1 METIVPTLSAIY
13 RYPIKSTAGEALSS
27 ARVLEEGLEQDRR
40 FMVVKPDGS
49 FVTARK
55 YPALQRVVA
64 RFDGGRLSLIHD
76 DQVAL
81 TESRQAFAREKFDT
95 RVWADDFCALTTT
108 IRLDAWMSRVVGEP
122 MSLLWLGERSSRYR
136 DLIETRV
143 SFADGYPLLLTSEAS
158 LADVN
163 SRTDGSH
170 VMAQFRPNLVA
181 SGTPAFAEDEWR
193 RVRIGDVVFRV
204 DAPCSRCVMITVDP
218 ERGVRRADGE
228 PMRAL
233 MRYRKGADNN
243 VYFGQNLVAENCG
256 EVTVGQAIEVL
267 E

>member
-1 METIVPTLSAIY
+1 MPTLSAIY
-13 RYPIKSTAGEALSS
+13 RYPIKSTAGESLRQ
-27 ARVLEEGLEQDRR
+27 ARVVEEGLEHDRR

-55 YPALQRVVA
+55 YPGLQRVVA
-64 RFDGGRLSLIHD
+64 RFDGEQLSLTHD

-81 TESRQAFAREKFDT
+81 TESRRAFELERFDT
-95 RVWADDFCALTTT
+95 RVWADDFAALTTT
-108 IRLDAWMSRVVGEP
+108 IRLDAWLSRVVGEP
-122 MSLLWLGERSSRYR
+122 VCLLWLGERSARYR
-136 DLIETRV
+136 SLIETRV

-163 SRTDGSH
+163 ARTDGSH

-181 SGTPAFAEDEWR
+181 SGTLAFAEDGWR
-193 RVRIGDVVFRV
+193 RVRIGNVVFRV
-204 DAPCSRCVMITVDP
+204 DASCARCVMITVDP
-218 ERGVRRADGE
+218 ERGERRPDGE
-228 PMRAL
+228 PLREL
-233 MRYRKGADNN
+233 MRYRKGEGNN

-256 EVTVGQAIEVL
+256 EVTLGQTIEVL

>member
-1 METIVPTLSAIY
+1 METTLPTLSAIY
-13 RYPIKSTAGEALSS
+13 RYPIKSTAGESLRH
-27 ARVLEEGLEQDRR
+27 ARVFEEGLEQDRR

-55 YPALQRVVA
+55 YPGLQRVVT
-64 RFDGGRLSLIHD
+64 RFDGDRLSVMHD

-81 TESRQAFAREKFDT
+81 TEARHAFELKPFDT
-95 RVWADDFCALTTT
+95 HVWADDFPALTTT
-108 IRLDAWMSRVVGEP
+108 IRLDAWFSRVVGEP
-122 MSLLWLGERSSRYR
+122 VSLLWLGERSSRYR
-136 DLIETRV
+136 SATETRV

-181 SGTPAFAEDEWR
+181 SGTQAFAEDGWR

-204 DAPCSRCVMITVDP
+204 DAPCARCVMITVDP
-218 ERGVRRADGE
+218 ERGERRPDGQ
-228 PMRAL
+228 PMHAL
-233 MRYRKGADNN
+233 MRYRKGTDNN
-243 VYFGQNLVAENCG
+243 VYFGQNLVAENRG
-256 EVTVGQAIEVL
+256 EVILGQAIEVL